1 MAIKVTGYFKNP
13 TTGLIHESPLLT
25 LVPHLQYAG
34 QLQMDVHISGG
45 GTVAYHSIDKN
56 ELVYNSEITDG
67 YSKLIDALETYVINN
82 LKTANDVN
90 AAAIFEHYVKHV
102 VVEPIVEEVIE
113 ESTEEPITE
122 ESSEETTGSEETTD
136 GE

>member
-34 QLQMDVHISGG
+34 VLQMDVHISGG

-56 ELVYNSEITDG
+56 SLVYNSEIVDG
-67 YSKLIDALETYVINN
+67 YSKLIDALESYVIAN
-82 LKTANDVN
+82 LQSANDVN
-90 AAAIFEHYVKHV
+90 AAATFEHYVKPV
-102 VVEPIVEEVIE
+102 V
-113 ESTEEPITE
+113 EEPITE
-122 ESSEETTGSEETTD
+122 ESSEETTD

>member
-25 LVPHLQYAG
+25 LVPHLQNMG

-56 ELVYNSEITDG
+56 SLVYNSEITDG
-67 YSKLIDALETYVINN
+67 YSQLIDALETYVINN

-90 AAAIFEHYVKHV
+90 AAATFEHYVKPV
-102 VVEPIVEEVIE
+102 VVEP
-113 ESTEEPITE
+113 TEP
-122 ESSEETTGSEETTD
+122 TTD
-136 GE
+136 GSGE

>member
-13 TTGLIHESPLLT
+13 TTGLSHESPVLT

-34 QLQMDVHISGG
+34 GLQMDVHISGG

-56 ELVYNSEITDG
+56 SLVYNSEITDG
-67 YSKLIDALETYVINN
+67 YSKLIDALESYVIAN
-82 LKTANDVN
+82 LQSANDVN
-90 AAAIFEHYVKHV
+90 AAATFEHYVKPV
-102 VVEPIVEEVIE
+102 V
-113 ESTEEPITE
+113 EEPITE
-122 ESSEETTGSEETTD
+122 ESSEETNGGEETTD

>member
-25 LVPHLQYAG
+25 LVPHLQNMG

-67 YSKLIDALETYVINN
+67 YSKL
-82 LKTANDVN
+82 
-90 AAAIFEHYVKHV
+90 FEHYVKPV
-102 VVEPIVEEVIE
+102 VEEPIVEEVIE

>member
-56 ELVYNSEITDG
+56 SLVYNSEITDG
-67 YSKLIDALETYVINN
+67 YSQLIDALETYVINN

-90 AAAIFEHYVKHV
+90 AAATFEHYVKHV
-102 VVEPIVEEVIE
+102 V
-113 ESTEEPITE
+113 EEPTE
-122 ESSEETTGSEETTD
+122 PTTEGS

>member
-25 LVPHLQYAG
+25 LVPHLQYEG
-34 QLQMDVHISGG
+34 GLQMDVHISGG

-56 ELVYNSEITDG
+56 VLVYNSEITDG
-67 YSKLIDALETYVINN
+67 YSKLIDALESYVIAN
-82 LKTANDVN
+82 LQSANDVN
-90 AAAIFEHYVKHV
+90 AAATFEHYVKP
-102 VVEPIVEEVIE
+102 VEP
-113 ESTEEPITE
+113 TE
-122 ESSEETTGSEETTD
+122 ESSEETNGGEETTD